1 MKEDRRSYR
10 VLLTDSGRDY
20 AARVADIMRDAD
32 ETAMSGMDAAER
44 ERLRSSLRKVI
55 EKLQA

>member
-1 MKEDRRSYR
+1 

-55 EKLQA
+55 ENLQA